1 MISNRIISSAMF
13 SDRGNSKPQRG
24 FTLIEVLV
32 ALAVVIVAFMA
43 MYGSM
48 IQSIAIVTLMQEKTL
63 ATWIAFDRITELR
76 VNNQFPDDDESS
88 GEIEMAGSDWVYTIK
103 INQTASDDIRQ
114 VIVKVSPALDPDN
127 VLGIASGA
135 LVKPLQSTGNPGQ
148 PGGVL
153 R

>member
-1 MISNRIISSAMF
+1 MIFGTMIS
-13 SDRGNSKPQRG
+13 DPGNSERQRG

-32 ALAVVIVAFMA
+32 ALGVVIIAFMA

-48 IQSIAIVTLMQEKTL
+48 IQSIAAVTLMQEKTL

-76 VNNQFPDDDESS
+76 VSNQFPDDDESS

-103 INQTASDDIRQ
+103 INPTASDDIRQ
-114 VIVKVSPALDPDN
+114 VIVKVSPALNPDD

-135 LVKPLQSTGNPGQ
+135 LVKPLQSAGNPDQ